1 MPTGSMWSSAPIPPP
16 PGVNYLGSPG
26 VRRHHLQQRRRLQRF
41 AKSGANGRI
50 LRYVFNQFDRP
61 GRYLYL
67 RDNASGD
74 FWSASWQP
82 VGKDLQDYA
91 CECRHGMGY
100 TRMLSDYA
108 GIHAEAVY
116 YVPKDSAHEV
126 WELTVTNTTDA
137 PRELTLTGY
146 AEFTNHNNYEQDQ
159 VNLQY
164 SLFISRTPLCRA
176 TASPSRSTATWTPSP
191 PTNWWT
197 ARTSPNGSSGW
208 RVPKWPATAATRKP
222 SWAATMTTVPP
233 RAWHPATWATF

>member
-1 MPTGSMWSSAPIPPP
+1 MQYGYFDDAHREYVVQRPDTPAPW
-16 PGVNYLGSPG
+16 VNYLGSPEYG
-26 VRRHHLQQRRRLQRF
+26 AIISNNAGGYSF

-164 SLFISRTPLCRA
+164 SLFISRTLFAGQPH
-176 TASPSRSTATWTPSP
+176 
-191 PTNWWT
+191 
-197 ARTSPNGSSGW
+197 
-208 RVPKWPATAATRKP
+208 
-222 SWAATMTTVPP
+222 
-233 RAWHPATWATF
+233 HPADPRQPGRPARRRTGGRQERHRTVLRAGGCRSGQLLRRQGSLPGPLP